1 MKVLRKELSSTFQ
14 RCCLLRLYKVV
25 LMFDSV
31 DKILTCNK
39 AVEMYVPVELFV
51 FSLFSHLK
59 FLNNQHLHSYKL
71 NVASNG

>member
-1 MKVLRKELSSTFQ
+1 MKAAGLCFPMV
-14 RCCLLRLYKVV
+14 LYKVV
-25 LMFDSV
+25 LTFDSV

-39 AVEMYVPVELFV
+39 AVEKHVPVELFV